1 MTALFESYLE
11 SIAEL
16 TRRGDAREESYYP
29 ALQTLLETLAPT
41 AGKTV
46 QVTVLPKPTD
56 AGNPDFRVWDGSHQ
70 VVGYIEAKAPG
81 AKLDQGEVCEQLQ
94 RYRHTFLNLILTDFY
109 EFCLYRDGTELER
122 ALLARPFIAKTL
134 KTAPPAEQVKELT
147 QLFKTFFSFALPSS
161 FTAED
166 LARELARR
174 TRFLRDDVIRPELA
188 AQVEQKRGALY
199 GFYEAFQKHLIAG
212 LTEAQFADLYAQTI
226 TYGLFAARTRAQNSF
241 NRKLAYDLIPSTIGI
256 LRDVFQFISLGK
268 PSRQMEIIVDDIAAV
283 LNAANVQA
291 ILTQYYQQGRG
302 DDPILHFYETFLS
315 EYDPETRERRG
326 VYYTPQPVVRYIVRA
341 VHDLLKTRFG
351 LANGLADERVTL
363 LDPAAGTLTFPAE
376 AVQLA
381 FREFTARYGEG
392 TKENLLRRHI
402 LPHFYAFELLMAPYA
417 IGHMKIG
424 FLLEAL
430 GIPLQNGERFR
441 FYLTNA
447 LEMEDLQQIDIPGL
461 SSLSEESHQAARVK
475 KDEPILVIIG
485 NPPYSGMSANQNRW
499 TEELLK
505 TDIDGA
511 QSYYTVDGKPLGEK
525 NPKWLQD
532 DYVKFLRFAQ
542 WKIHKTGRGIVAMI
556 TNHGYLDNPTFR
568 GMRQSLLKTFDDIY
582 ILDLHGNSLKRETA
596 PDGSPDEN
604 VFDIRQGVAI
614 ALFVK
619 YSSTSPNVPQVR
631 REGADAADSYPA
643 LSSSSSP
650 VGRAGGWQT
659 PAAVWKDLK
668 PLAREMRKEPTPA
681 EDVLWQHLRGKHLGA
696 RFRRQHAIDRFI
708 VDFYAH
714 EPRLII
720 EVDGPVH
727 ETQKAYDAA
736 RQAFLESLGYR
747 VVRFTNE
754 QVLQDVHAVLRV
766 VQAALGPHPLSP
778 SLQAGKGNNP
788 SPSSEQA
795 RSPSPCSEQA

>member
-41 AGKTV
+41 VGKTV

-70 VVGYIEAKAPG
+70 VVGYIEAKTPG

-109 EFCLYRDGTELER
+109 EFRLYRDGTELER

-326 VYYTPQPVVRYIVRA
+326 VYYTP
-341 VHDLLKTRFG
+341 
-351 LANGLADERVTL
+351 
-363 LDPAAGTLTFPAE
+363 
-376 AVQLA
+376 
-381 FREFTARYGEG
+381 
-392 TKENLLRRHI
+392 
-402 LPHFYAFELLMAPYA
+402 
-417 IGHMKIG
+417 
-424 FLLEAL
+424 
-430 GIPLQNGERFR
+430 
-441 FYLTNA
+441 
-447 LEMEDLQQIDIPGL
+447 
-461 SSLSEESHQAARVK
+461 
-475 KDEPILVIIG
+475 
-485 NPPYSGMSANQNRW
+485 
-499 TEELLK
+499 
-505 TDIDGA
+505 
-511 QSYYTVDGKPLGEK
+511 
-525 NPKWLQD
+525 
-532 DYVKFLRFAQ
+532 
-542 WKIHKTGRGIVAMI
+542 
-556 TNHGYLDNPTFR
+556 
-568 GMRQSLLKTFDDIY
+568 
-582 ILDLHGNSLKRETA
+582 
-596 PDGSPDEN
+596 
-604 VFDIRQGVAI
+604 
-614 ALFVK
+614 
-619 YSSTSPNVPQVR
+619 
-631 REGADAADSYPA
+631 
-643 LSSSSSP
+643 
-650 VGRAGGWQT
+650 
-659 PAAVWKDLK
+659 
-668 PLAREMRKEPTPA
+668 
-681 EDVLWQHLRGKHLGA
+681 
-696 RFRRQHAIDRFI
+696 
-708 VDFYAH
+708 
-714 EPRLII
+714 
-720 EVDGPVH
+720 
-727 ETQKAYDAA
+727 
-736 RQAFLESLGYR
+736 
-747 VVRFTNE
+747 
-754 QVLQDVHAVLRV
+754 
-766 VQAALGPHPLSP
+766 
-778 SLQAGKGNNP
+778 
-788 SPSSEQA
+788 
-795 RSPSPCSEQA
+795 